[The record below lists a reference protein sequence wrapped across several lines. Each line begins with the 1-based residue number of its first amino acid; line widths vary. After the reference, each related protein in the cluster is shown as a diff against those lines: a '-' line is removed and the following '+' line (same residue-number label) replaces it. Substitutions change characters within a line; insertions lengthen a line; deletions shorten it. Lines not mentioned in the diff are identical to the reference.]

1 MEDFWQENDIILKLH
16 LVKQDIKSEFNEII
30 VKVKFDNCR
39 DYHKNLLKIKKTENL
54 DAVKSLREAEK
65 NRNDPKSVKS

>member
-1 MEDFWQENDIILKLH
+1 MEDFWQENGIILKLH
-16 LVKQDIKSEFNEII
+16 L
-30 VKVKFDNCR
+30 DNCR

-65 NRNDPKSVKS
+65 KRNDPKSVKS